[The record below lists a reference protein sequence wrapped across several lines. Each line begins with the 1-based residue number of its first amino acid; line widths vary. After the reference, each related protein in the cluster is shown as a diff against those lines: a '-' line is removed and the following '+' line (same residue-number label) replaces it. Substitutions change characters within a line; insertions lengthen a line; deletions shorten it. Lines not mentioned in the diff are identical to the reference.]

1 MLEYE
6 YALNYVLWGR
16 WDDLFTIMLRTKDNL
31 LEKKIHQFLHAYY
44 YPHHQQEMVETHN
57 ELLHYLEHA
66 MSIHQ
71 VEI

>member
-31 LEKKIHQFLHAYY
+31 LEKKIEQFLHAYY
-44 YPHHQQEMVETHN
+44 YPSQQINVEQSHD

-66 MSIHQ
+66 MASYYVNI
-71 VEI
+71 

>member
-31 LEKKIHQFLHAYY
+31 LEKKIQQFLYAYY
-44 YPHHQQEMVETHN
+44 YPHLQYDMVETHDD
-57 ELLHYLEHA
+57 LLHYLEHA
-66 MSIHQ
+66 MSNNQIKM
-71 VEI
+71 